1 MTDARLEFADVTTMT
16 RAVPRKPFIGAS
28 LLALLATVVALI
40 VVLVGGS
47 LTRLIGFLMPYGV
60 LLAGPIAI
68 VFFFWVCRAIV
79 RSWTRQLG
87 VDITPV
93 RGGYLALAYIAAT
106 VAMVGTFWV
115 SILLL
120 TWLSNSLH
128 TGDFPLEGLV
138 NTVSMLV
145 LGWAVGH
152 VTGYVLWD
160 FYDQRLLR
168 LYRTG
173 VITPRPA
180 PMTLP
185 GPRFAPTGP

>member
-40 VVLVGGS
+40 VVLGGGS

-68 VFFFWVCRAIV
+68 VFFFWVFRAIV

-93 RGGYLALAYIAAT
+93 RGGYLALAYT
-106 VAMVGTFWV
+106 VTAVALIGGIWI
-115 SILLL
+115 SSLLL
-120 TWLSNSLH
+120 SWLSIWLRES
-128 TGDFPLEGLV
+128 GIVLEGVAAIGSL
-138 NTVSMLV
+138 LL
-145 LGWAVGH
+145 LGWAIGSAVG
-152 VTGYVLWD
+152 YILWD

-173 VITPRPA
+173 AITPRPA
-180 PMTLP
+180 L
-185 GPRFAPTGP
+185 R